1 MYVCEDIYIYMTQP
15 YLYFP
20 INTDQTLS
28 LCGDAK
34 VEHVEGLLT
43 LR

>member
-28 LCGDAK
+28 LCGDVK